1 MKSTRLGATSLCGSG
16 RIFISAPLILIVLIV
31 IPIARAAVQRTAKD
45 SEAAAVAR
53 GKQIYGQKCEI
64 CHYSASSEKK
74 IGPGLA
80 SLMKRGKFQNGMKAD
95 DENLRR
101 VIERGGKNMPGYRD
115 SLKAAQIRDLIVYVK
130 TL

>member
-1 MKSTRLGATSLCGSG
+1 ML
-16 RIFISAPLILIVLIV
+16 IFAGVMV
-31 IPIARAAVQRTAKD
+31 IPVARGAVQRTARD
-45 SEAAAVAR
+45 SEAADAAK
-53 GKQIYGQKCEI
+53 GKQIYRQKCEI
-64 CHYSASSEKK
+64 CHYSASAEKK

-80 SLMKRGKFQNGMKAD
+80 GLMKREKFHNGMKAD

-115 SLKAAQIRDLIVYVK
+115 SLKATQVRDLIAYIR

>member
-1 MKSTRLGATSLCGSG
+1 MKLTGFKSRFMQKRPNTC
-16 RIFISAPLILIVLIV
+16 SASLILSILMILLL
-31 IPIARAAVQRTAKD
+31 AHAASGGQTKD
-45 SEAAAVAR
+45 SEAADAAK

-64 CHYSASSEKK
+64 CHYSTSTEKK

-80 SLMKRGKFQNGMKAD
+80 GLMKRETFRNGMKAD

-101 VIERGGKNMPGYRD
+101 VIERGGKDMPAYRN
-115 SLKAAQIRDLIVYVK
+115 SLKAAQIRDLIAYVK

>member
-1 MKSTRLGATSLCGSG
+1 MWKRTNVCSAIL
-16 RIFISAPLILIVLIV
+16 IFIALIVL
-31 IPIARAAVQRTAKD
+31 PMARAAGQTNQE
-45 SEAAAVAR
+45 SEAQDVAK

-64 CHYSASSEKK
+64 CHYSSSNEKK

-80 SLMKRGKFQNGMKAD
+80 GLMRRETFRNEMKVN

-101 VIERGGKNMPGYRD
+101 VIERGGKDMPGYRN
-115 SLKAAQIRDLIVYVK
+115 SLKPAQIRDLIAYVK

>member
-1 MKSTRLGATSLCGSG
+1 MKLTGLNSIFLRKRITDYLGML
-16 RIFISAPLILIVLIV
+16 IFIAV
-31 IPIARAAVQRTAKD
+31 IGISTAQGAAERARKT
-45 SEAAAVAR
+45 SEAADATK

-64 CHYSASSEKK
+64 CHYSASTEKK

-80 SLMKRGKFQNGMKAD
+80 GLMRRETFRNRMKAD

-101 VIERGGKNMPGYRD
+101 VIERGGKNMPGFRS
-115 SLKAAQIRDLIVYVK
+115 SLKPSQIRDLIAYVK